1 MCSSDLFSETFE
13 PLEMPKSEVWPL
25 FDDLVEWRKDYA
37 NVYDF
42 SLNAIDGHLPHWRS
56 LISGWGV
63 SDRGIAFL
71 MRGLD
76 CPTIEV
82 EVERDDIEMDSSI
95 DVIPLKSEKGVDYT
109 KLRDL
114 LNEGKWKEADRETN
128 RVKKSL

>member
-1 MCSSDLFSETFE
+1 MRALTQNAAKLFDV

-25 FDDLVEWRKDYA
+25 FDDLVEWRKDYE

-71 MRGLD
+71 RRGLD

-82 EVERDDIEMDSSI
+82 EAERDDIEVDSSMSI
-95 DVIPLKSEKGVDYT
+95 DDLILLESEEDVDY
-109 KLRDL
+109 
-114 LNEGKWKEADRETN
+114 WETI
-128 RVKKSL
+128 